1 MDHSRRDAYL
11 ELVRS
16 RGPLVE
22 PSMLMCDFGH
32 LAHEVRRLEQ
42 AGVQALHLDVMD
54 GHFVPNST
62 YGLLL
67 VETFQRITRLPLDVH
82 LMISNPQQYVE
93 RYIEA
98 GAWTLT
104 IHLEAVPEPAEVL
117 DRIRRLDVAAGLALN
132 PETPLEKLEPWL
144 PHCDYVL
151 VMTVSPGYGGQQL
164 QHHAL
169 QKAVQLRRRF
179 GSELLIEVDGGIKH
193 ANAAEVARAGADM
206 LAVGSAI
213 FRHHDYAEAVAELE
227 QQIRRGRCAEEP
239 PC

>member
-1 MDHSRRDAYL
+1 MDHSRREVFL

-32 LAHEVRRLEQ
+32 LAQEVQRLEQ
-42 AGVQALHLDVMD
+42 AGVPALHLDVMD

-67 VETFQRITRLPLDVH
+67 VETFQRISRLPLDVH
-82 LMISNPQQYVE
+82 LMISNPEQYVE
-93 RYIEA
+93 RFIEA

-104 IHLEAVPEPAEVL
+104 VHLEAVPEPSRVL
-117 DRIRRLDVAAGLALN
+117 QRIRRLDVAAGLALN
-132 PETPLEKLEPWL
+132 PETPLEKLIPWL

-169 QKAVQLRRRF
+169 EKAVQLRREF
-179 GSELLIEVDGGIKH
+179 PDLLIEVDGGIKQ

-213 FRHHDYAEAVAELE
+213 FRHHDYGQAVAELE
-227 QQIRRGRCAEEP
+227 EQIRRGRTSEKG